1 MNVWAIL
8 SESEP
13 IKHNSISI
21 SGQQL
26 RYLLEK
32 TLEKLTQRNFKLTWA
47 LDEPTESLPKLC
59 LHKLCI
65 KLHYK
70 KTDDAFSKMQ
80 VKNNKTF
87 HKKKQTSICES
98 NLKNDQLCYLT
109 TDGAE
114 IYKAVINQMC
124 SSMFLFP

>member
-1 MNVWAIL
+1 
-8 SESEP
+8 
-13 IKHNSISI
+13 
-21 SGQQL
+21 
-26 RYLLEK
+26 
-32 TLEKLTQRNFKLTWA
+32 
-47 LDEPTESLPKLC
+47 
-59 LHKLCI
+59 
-65 KLHYK
+65 
-70 KTDDAFSKMQ
+70 MQ
-80 VKNNKTF
+80 VKNNKTL